1 MIEWIITV
9 LRESV
14 LGSLGIIRT
23 LVLVIIPLMIVLQIM
38 TDYKWFEKLSTKTK
52 WVSDFLGVSKNTL
65 IPILIGLFAGL
76 GYGAGAIIFA
86 KEKYNLTKD
95 DIFLALCFLTLLHGV
110 FETTLIFW
118 AIGVNPLVTL
128 SSRLTLAL
136 VGTLIFKWRIQ
147 RKKNIVN
154 EIENH

>member
-1 MIEWIITV
+1 MMDWVITV

-14 LGSLGIIRT
+14 LGSLGIIRAI
-23 LVLVIIPLMIVLQIM
+23 VIVIFPLMIVLQIM

-52 WVSDFLGVSKNTL
+52 WFSDFLGVSKNTL
-65 IPILIGLFAGL
+65 IPILIGLFAGI

-95 DIFLALCFLTLLHGV
+95 DVFLALCFLTLIHGII
-110 FETTLIFW
+110 ETTLLFW
-118 AIGVNPLVTL
+118 LVGASPIITL
-128 SSRLTLAL
+128 SSRLILAL

-147 RKKNIVN
+147 RRKSITD
-154 EIENH
+154 